1 MIWHHDCMGT
11 GDSFLTDRLIYSLTI
26 TDYLCRFRQEY
37 RFERKRSEDIGSKN
51 YSSSSMSSKTH
62 RIQRVVVLH
71 KDIQQTFV
79 EPEDTDPS
87 GWTHHDPHENL
98 TTEEM
103 DDPTHNHKKVTS
115 TCYASHDFFDNPSFW
130 SGQITWY

>member
-1 MIWHHDCMGT
+1 M
-11 GDSFLTDRLIYSLTI
+11 SF
-26 TDYLCRFRQEY
+26 
-37 RFERKRSEDIGSKN
+37 
-51 YSSSSMSSKTH
+51 KTH

-87 GWTHHDPHENL
+87 GCWTHHDPHENL

-103 DDPTHNHKKVTS
+103 DDPTHHKKVTS